1 MYVIGK
7 YMIVKDVRIKY
18 KSNDELNLLESDDL
32 CQVMRW
38 HKHLLEVLP
47 KELENEQKKE
57 HMTLKQTHKMNM
69 TDNLQKLKKNI
80 NQRHKENNVHRS

>member
-1 MYVIGK
+1 
-7 YMIVKDVRIKY
+7 
-18 KSNDELNLLESDDL
+18 
-32 CQVMRW
+32 MRW

-80 NQRHKENNVHRS
+80 SQRHKENNVHRS